1 MTNITTVITNE
12 LQRKITKEQS
22 DKILQNLRSELSSL
36 NDDRDSTISE
46 IVELNNQKQWIS
58 KYTKNVDVKLKDKS
72 EFEDRRVTRIT
83 GY

>member
-46 IVELNNQKQWIS
+46 IVELNNQK
-58 KYTKNVDVKLKDKS
+58 
-72 EFEDRRVTRIT
+72 
-83 GY
+83 